1 MMRTQLNRM
10 AEIGAEFAK
19 LGVQMGM
26 PTGHNYFNKK
36 KDWLDG
42 VQVIYLSPPCR
53 VSSKATIED
62 DTVFRFKEIG
72 ITLKMKKVSC
82 PLDITDEQL
91 DGLIKELEAELEYL
105 RSAEGLLELKEVVD
119 EIWAKTK
126 WVV

>member
-1 MMRTQLNRM
+1 
-10 AEIGAEFAK
+10 
-19 LGVQMGM
+19 M

-42 VQVIYLSPPCR
+42 VKVIYISPPYK

-62 DTVFRFKEIG
+62 DTVFIFKEIH

-91 DGLIKELEAELEYL
+91 EGLIKELEAELNYL
-105 RSAEGLLELKEVVD
+105 KSTEGLLELRKVID
-119 EIWAKTK
+119 DTWAKTE

>member
-1 MMRTQLNRM
+1 MRTQLNRI

-26 PTGHNYFNKK
+26 PTGVNYFNKK

-42 VQVIYLSPPCR
+42 VKVIFISPPYK

-62 DTVFRFKEIG
+62 DTVFIFKEIG

-82 PLDITDEQL
+82 PLDITD
-91 DGLIKELEAELEYL
+91 KELECLIQELETELEYL

-119 EIWAKTK
+119 ESWAKTK

>member
-1 MMRTQLNRM
+1 MRTQLNRI

-36 KDWLDG
+36 KNWLDG
-42 VQVIYLSPPCR
+42 VQVIYISTPYK

-62 DTVFRFKEIG
+62 DTVFNFKEIG

-91 DGLIKELEAELEYL
+91 EGLIKELEAELNYL
-105 RSAEGLLELKEVVD
+105 KSTEGLLELRKVID
-119 EIWAKTK
+119 DTWAKTE

>member
-1 MMRTQLNRM
+1 MRTQLNRI

-26 PTGHNYFNKK
+26 PTGFNYFNKK
-36 KDWLDG
+36 KDWMDG
-42 VQVIYLSPPCR
+42 VQVIYKSPSYK
-53 VSSKATIED
+53 VSAKATLED
-62 DTVFRFKEIG
+62 WAVFTFKDIR
-72 ITLKMKKVSC
+72 ISLKRRKVEC

-91 DGLIKELEAELEYL
+91 EGFIKELEAELEYL